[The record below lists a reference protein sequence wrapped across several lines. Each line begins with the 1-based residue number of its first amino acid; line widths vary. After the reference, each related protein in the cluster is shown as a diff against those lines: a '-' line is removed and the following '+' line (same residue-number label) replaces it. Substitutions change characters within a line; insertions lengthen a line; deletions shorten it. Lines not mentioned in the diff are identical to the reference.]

1 MEASP
6 IFWNSRDVI
15 LGISKCDI
23 NFNLSVSPKA
33 YREKGVVHSSP
44 QPVKAEGGM
53 QSSLVSE
60 ASSLLTAIGLG
71 ISPDLSYF
79 HIA

>member
-23 NFNLSVSPKA
+23 NFNLSVSQKA

-44 QPVKAEGGM
+44 QPVKAEGVMGGFYIYIYIYG
-53 QSSLVSE
+53 E
-60 ASSLLTAIGLG
+60 
-71 ISPDLSYF
+71 
-79 HIA
+79 